1 MLKVVFLYKQYYFFD
16 ELAYFFDELASKCKK
31 PFIYKSCQLV

>member
-1 MLKVVFLYKQYYFFD
+1 MFKVVFLYKRYHFFD
-16 ELAYFFDELASKCKK
+16 ELAYFFDELASKRKN

>member
-1 MLKVVFLYKQYYFFD
+1 MLKVVFLYKLHHFFD
-16 ELAYFFDELASKCKK
+16 ELAYFFDELALKCKK